1 MSVSSQVMMEGEEIW
16 GFLHHIERLIHVMER
31 RRKVIDLVYPA
42 EHYLELLKNIK
53 VLIENIISPRKD
65 VIPHELLGMI
75 DIYEDHIEIIPLGL
89 RLNVKVNTLSDLR
102 QALIANLN
110 IIFGAAKAKVE
121 HIQMCLRYDLRQLIR
136 DLKILTGRARP

>member
-1 MSVSSQVMMEGEEIW
+1 MSVSTQVTEGEEIW
-16 GFLHHIERLIHVMER
+16 GFIHHVERLIHVIER

-53 VLIENIISPRKD
+53 LLIENIVSPKRGVIS
-65 VIPHELLGMI
+65 HELLGMI
-75 DIYEDHIEIIPLGL
+75 DIYEDHIEIVPLSL
-89 RLNVKVNTLSDLR
+89 RLNVKVSTLSDLR

-136 DLKILTGRARP
+136 DLKILAGKVRP